1 MGLCTYAR
9 WTEHAHGPMLLYMVK
24 SPSWPVDRFRELID
38 QILRDTGLPQVQ
50 LAALVPMDQSQLSR
64 WKSGSSKPKP
74 ESLKALGEALAEH
87 YAHLGIG
94 PDELIDTVY
103 PRDATEGADRDNI
116 QEVHSPEAPIDIANI
131 TDPSPRESMI
141 LAAMAAVHRDLR
153 LLHEKVDALAAERRA
168 DREEID
174 RDTEDRKGA

>member
-1 MGLCTYAR
+1 
-9 WTEHAHGPMLLYMVK
+9 MVK

-74 ESLKALGEALAEH
+74 ESLQALGEALVER
-87 YAHLGIG
+87 YPHLGIG

-103 PRDATEGADRDNI
+103 PRDTTEVVDRDDS
-116 QEVHSPEAPIDIANI
+116 QGKRATKPPIDYANI
-131 TDPSPRESMI
+131 TDPSPRESVI
-141 LAAMAAVHRDLR
+141 LSAMAALQQEMRA
-153 LLHEKVDALAAERRA
+153 LHEKIDALAEERNARHDEA
-168 DREEID
+168 GNGAQ
-174 RDTEDRKGA
+174 DRKGA